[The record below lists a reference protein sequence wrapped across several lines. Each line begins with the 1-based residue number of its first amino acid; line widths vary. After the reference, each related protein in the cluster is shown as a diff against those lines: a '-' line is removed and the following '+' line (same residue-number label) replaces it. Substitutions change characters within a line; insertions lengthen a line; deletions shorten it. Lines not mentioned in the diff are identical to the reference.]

1 MTKKKQKAVAEGIV
15 LNKYLAHAG
24 IDSRRK
30 TVELIKNEMIRI
42 NGKIVV
48 DPAHRVM
55 PKDHVKVGNKL
66 VSAEARIYILLNK
79 PVGFVTTV
87 ADEQGRPTVMSLL
100 DRSIKARLYPVGR
113 LDRDTT
119 GLLMLTNDGELT
131 QRLAHPRFEVQ
142 KVYRILLDKPLEHT
156 HLEEIKDGVRLSD
169 GRVKVD
175 RVAPMQGSR
184 GKAIIVTLHSGR
196 YRVVRRLFE
205 HFGYVVKALDR
216 FKFADLTQ
224 DDLSIG
230 NWRHLTPHEVA
241 QFTQTKHDGCCA
253 SDDASAPV
261 GQASSSLVEMVTHQ

>member
-1 MTKKKQKAVAEGIV
+1 MKQRKQRTVPEGIV

-66 VSAEARIYILLNK
+66 VAAEARIYILLNK

-142 KVYRILLDKPLEHT
+142 KVYRVLLDKPLEHE
-156 HLEEIKDGVRLSD
+156 HLEEIKADVRLSD
-169 GRVKVD
+169 GRVRVD
-175 RVAPMQGSR
+175 RIAPMQGSR
-184 GKAIIVTLHSGR
+184 GKTLHSGR

-224 DDLSIG
+224 DGLSIG
-230 NWRHLTPHEVA
+230 NWRHLTPHEVTH
-241 QFTQTKHDGCCA
+241 FTQTKHDGCCA
-253 SDDASAPV
+253 GDEASTKAHEV
-261 GQASSSLVEMVTHQ
+261 ASSSLLEAVKN